1 MIIEDQEIE
10 SMYIDEISKELEKM
24 EIEEENN
31 YELNKGKKITEV
43 ISKIEEKNNKKENNN
58 FTVDENKINKDI

>member
-1 MIIEDQEIE
+1 
-10 SMYIDEISKELEKM
+10 MYIDEISKELEKM
-24 EIEEENN
+24 EIEEENY

>member
-1 MIIEDQEIE
+1 
-10 SMYIDEISKELEKM
+10 MYIDEISKELEKM

>member
-1 MIIEDQEIE
+1 LIIEDQEIE